1 MYGLVGTSFG
11 VGSVIGALGARRLDQ
26 SPVHLVRA
34 TLVGVLVVSVSVGSV
49 GLVEHVG
56 YLYPLLFTSGVAVG
70 VANVAFLTL
79 YSVRIN
85 EAQRGQVF
93 AAIGALFTSAEISAT
108 AIGGLILT
116 VIAPRTVFQIAGV
129 ACTLTAV
136 VLGPIALRASR
147 RAHFDEQRAQ
157 GA

>member
-1 MYGLVGTSFG
+1 
-11 VGSVIGALGARRLDQ
+11 VGSVAGAIGARRLDQ

-34 TLVGVLVVSVSVGSV
+34 ALVGILIVSVSVGTV

-56 YLYPLLFTSGVAVG
+56 SMYPLLFVSGIAVG

-79 YSVRIN
+79 YAVRVD
-85 EAQRGQVF
+85 EAQRGRVF
-93 AAIGALFTSAEISAT
+93 AAIGALFTSAEIGAT

-129 ACTLTAV
+129 ACTLTALT
-136 VLGPIALRASR
+136 LGPITLRAS
-147 RAHFDEQRAQ
+147 QRAQ
-157 GA
+157 RAEQST